1 MLREFKRYI
10 ADNNMLD
17 KNSRVLLTVSGGVD
31 SMVMAHLF
39 RSAGIISGIAHCNF
53 RLRGKESDLDE
64 NLVRQYAMENDM
76 PFYSIRFDTKAYA
89 SKKGLSV
96 QMAARE
102 LRYKWFEETR
112 TRNGYDLIAVAHN
125 LNDNIETLIINL
137 TRGTGLSGLT
147 GIRPVSNRII
157 RPLLFATRTEIEA
170 CCKKNSI
177 VFREDKS
184 NAETRYTRN
193 KIRHLIIPV
202 LKEINPAIEKTLS
215 ETIARLRGADEIV
228 EGYIRGLRE
237 SLAVNNGDNLTF
249 RTDLLENLSKS
260 ILFELFSPFGLSGT
274 QTDDLTDVIKG
285 RTGGQLFTPSHRII
299 KDRNKIIVLSTEQ
312 VTSYTYRA
320 DNLEELKGIPI
331 IQSAEVVTLTESFV
345 IPEDTSIACLDSDEI
360 TYPII
365 IRKWKKG
372 DFFFPLGMRHKKK
385 LSDFFIDKKLSLP
398 GKEKVMV
405 LESEGRIVWVIGH
418 RIDGRFRIKSSTIK
432 ALIIKSHS

>member
-1 MLREFKRYI
+1 M
-10 ADNNMLD
+10 
-17 KNSRVLLTVSGGVD
+17 
-31 SMVMAHLF
+31 
-39 RSAGIISGIAHCNF
+39 
-53 RLRGKESDLDE
+53 
-64 NLVRQYAMENDM
+64 
-76 PFYSIRFDTKAYA
+76 
-89 SKKGLSV
+89 
-96 QMAARE
+96 
-102 LRYKWFEETR
+102 
-112 TRNGYDLIAVAHN
+112 
-125 LNDNIETLIINL
+125 
-137 TRGTGLSGLT
+137 
-147 GIRPVSNRII
+147 
-157 RPLLFATRTEIEA
+157 
-170 CCKKNSI
+170 
-177 VFREDKS
+177 
-184 NAETRYTRN
+184 
-193 KIRHLIIPV
+193 
-202 LKEINPAIEKTLS
+202 
-215 ETIARLRGADEIV
+215 
-228 EGYIRGLRE
+228 
-237 SLAVNNGDNLTF
+237 
-249 RTDLLENLSKS
+249 
-260 ILFELFSPFGLSGT
+260 
-274 QTDDLTDVIKG
+274 
-285 RTGGQLFTPSHRII
+285 FTPSHRII